1 MDFIPAEPVVD
12 LPAET
17 PAPAPGATAAP
28 ETEVVETP
36 ETPPEEKTL
45 TQTEVNK
52 IIQKEKAKEYRRA
65 ERLAEAKIRAEYAE
79 RQLAELKAPPPAQP
93 TGEPKPTQFQ
103 DYESYIAALTDFKV
117 NERLSGFQKETR
129 AQEQARAQ
137 REQAATLQQKF
148 SATAKKYDDFQ
159 EVALSQ
165 DVPISEPMAAA
176 IKDSGIGGELAYY
189 LGSNIDEA
197 ERIASLSPIGQVR
210 EMMKLETKLSAPPAP
225 TKTPPPIV
233 PNAGKSPVAKDPFDF
248 DASDPVAFKK
258 FMADRNKTLGRRR

>member
-1 MDFIPAEPVVD
+1 MEFIPDAPVVD
-12 LPAET
+12 LPAADA
-17 PAPAPGATAAP
+17 APAPEATAAP
-28 ETEVVETP
+28 ETEDVTP

-45 TQTEVNK
+45 TQSEVNK
-52 IIQKEKAKEYRRA
+52 IIQKEKAKERRRA
-65 ERLAEAKIRAEYAE
+65 ESLAEARVRAEYAE
-79 RQLAELKAPPPAQP
+79 KRLAEVQAPPPTQP
-93 TGEPKPTQFQ
+93 TGEPKPNQFQ
-103 DYESYIAALTDFKV
+103 DYESYIAALTDYKV
-117 NERLSGFQKETR
+117 DQRVSGLQRETR

-137 REQAATLQQKF
+137 REQATTLQQKF

-210 EMMKLETKLSAPPAP
+210 EMMKLEMKLSAPSAP
-225 TKTPPPIV
+225 TRTPPPIV
-233 PNAGKSPVAKDPFDF
+233 PNSGKATVKKDTFELPWKEFVKERAKETK
-248 DASDPVAFKK
+248 A
-258 FMADRNKTLGRRR
+258 RR